1 MSDRDD
7 GGGFVTGLFLGAI
20 VGAALGILLA
30 PRRGEETLEELRQKG
45 TEWRNRGSAL
55 FSEERGSVRE
65 MVEEVRE
72 ILREAVDEGREVI
85 KEAVE
90 EGRQAADKASQE
102 LQAKFEAARE
112 GRPPEA

>member
-72 ILREAVDEGREVI
+72 IPMVAIPLVLTAIISIVIGIYPDYFLSLAKEVLR
-85 KEAVE
+85 
-90 EGRQAADKASQE
+90 
-102 LQAKFEAARE
+102 
-112 GRPPEA
+112 